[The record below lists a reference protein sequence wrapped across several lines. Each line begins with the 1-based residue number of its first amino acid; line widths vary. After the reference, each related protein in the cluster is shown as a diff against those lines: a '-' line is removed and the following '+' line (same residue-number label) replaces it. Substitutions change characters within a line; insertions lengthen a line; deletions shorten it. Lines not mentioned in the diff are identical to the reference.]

1 MKKILMSLV
10 LIMIFGCNGNAQ
22 KKDSTTASEY
32 PVTKTEAEWKEILT
46 PQQYE
51 VLRKSATEP
60 PFSSELNDVEEPGT
74 FVCAACGN
82 ELFKTEHKFES
93 GTGWPSFDRPI
104 KGGVG
109 YGSDTKLGYQRDE
122 IHCADCGGHLGH
134 VFNDG
139 PRATTGKRYCMN
151 GVAMKFIPDSKK

>member
-22 KKDSTTASEY
+22 KKDSRTASEY

-46 PQQYE
+46 PQEYE

-74 FVCAACGN
+74 FVCAACRN

-134 VFNDG
+134 VFDDG

-151 GVAMKFIPDSKK
+151 GVAMKFIPDSK

>member
-1 MKKILMSLV
+1 MSLV
-10 LIMIFGCNGNAQ
+10 VMVIFSCNGNAQ
-22 KKDSTTASEY
+22 KKEFKTTSEY
-32 PVTKTEAEWKEILT
+32 PITKTEAEWKEILT
-46 PQQYE
+46 PQEFE
-51 VLRKSATEP
+51 VLRKSGTER
-60 PFSSELNDVEEPGT
+60 PFSSELNNVEEPGT

-82 ELFKTEHKFES
+82 EVFKTEHKFES

-104 KGGVG
+104 EGGVA

-134 VFNDG
+134 VFDDG

-151 GVAMKFIPDSKK
+151 GVAMKFIPDSKI